1 VRAASNRKM
10 VADWRA
16 SPWGVGRN
24 SNSGGQKRTEDRGGS
39 VAGEDERWEME
50 GSV

>member
-1 VRAASNRKM
+1 VRAASNREM

-24 SNSGGQKRTEDRGGS
+24 GNSGGQKRTEDRGGS